1 MAYEEENEEATFMVD
16 LDPDEWLWLPGVDY
30 VAGWQEAR
38 GAAETLN
45 LALFAVGLERDQA
58 RAVAGTRADGQGVVR
73 LKATPYGACRLAQL
87 LARAVQGGYADAAK

>member
-1 MAYEEENEEATFMVD
+1 MAYEEENEAAAFMVD

-30 VAGWQEAR
+30 VTGWQEAR

-58 RAVAGTRADGQGVVR
+58 RATAGTGADGRGVVR
-73 LKATPYGACRLAQL
+73 LKATPYWACRLAKL
-87 LARAVQGGYADAAK
+87 LALAVEHGYADAGE